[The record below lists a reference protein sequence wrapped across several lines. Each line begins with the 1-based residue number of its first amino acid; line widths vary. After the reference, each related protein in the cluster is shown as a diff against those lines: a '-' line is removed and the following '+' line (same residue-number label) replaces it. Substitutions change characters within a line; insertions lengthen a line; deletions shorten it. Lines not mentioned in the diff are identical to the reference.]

1 MEEQKRQKISVT
13 QVKEVAYFFK
23 YVRPYRFEFFTGML
37 LLFMTS
43 VLVMAFPYLSGV
55 MTDIAQGKS
64 IYGFNLNQVGLVLLA
79 ILIVQGIFSY
89 IRVNLFTV
97 VSERSIAD
105 IRRDLYE
112 KLISL
117 PIAFYDKTRVG
128 ELLSRISADV
138 EQLQQVLS
146 MTLAEF
152 VRQILILIIGVI
164 LLLVTTPKLALVM
177 LTTFPVVVVGALFF
191 GRFIRNK
198 SKSRQQELAETN
210 TIVDE
215 TLQSI
220 QTVKSFTNEPY
231 EYKRYSE
238 KIEKVVMMALGLSK
252 YRAAFGS
259 FIIIILFGGIF
270 FLLWYG
276 ATMVGKGQMTVG
288 ELVSFIAYT
297 MFIGGAIGSL
307 GNFYT
312 TIASAIG
319 GTERIKEILLHEQ
332 ELDINHEPVK
342 IKTNGEIEFRHVWF
356 HYPTRPDVEVLKG
369 ISLTIQ
375 PGQKIALVGASGAG
389 KSTIAQL
396 ILRFYEVNK
405 GLVCIDGIDVRAY
418 PRDDYRRLLGLVPQE
433 VLLFGGT
440 IRENILY
447 GFPRATESQVI
458 EAAKRAN
465 AWEFIQSFPEGL
477 ETLVGERGVKLS
489 GGQRQRIAI
498 ARAILRDP
506 QILILDEATSS
517 LDAESEKLVQ
527 DALNKLM
534 VGRTSVIIAHRLAT
548 IKDVDCIYVIDDGQ
562 VVESGTHE
570 QLLYK
575 PNGLFAQLA
584 RMQYDLAQSQ

>member
-319 GTERIKEILLHEQ
+319 GTERIKEILQHEQ

>member
-1 MEEQKRQKISVT
+1 MEEPKRPKISLN
-13 QVKEVAYFFK
+13 QLREAAYFFK
-23 YVRPYRFEFFTGML
+23 YIRPYKFEFITGMI
-37 LLFMTS
+37 LLFLTS

-64 IYGFNLNQVGLVLLA
+64 VYGLNLNQVGLVLLG
-79 ILIVQGIFSY
+79 ILIIQGVFSY

-105 IRRDLYE
+105 VRKDLYA

-152 VRQILILIIGVI
+152 VRQILILIIGIV

-177 LTTFPVVVVGALFF
+177 LATFPIVVVGALFF

-231 EYKRYSE
+231 EFKRYSE
-238 KIEKVVMMALGLSK
+238 KIEKVVLMALGLSK

-276 ATMVGKGQMTVG
+276 ATMVGKGQMTIG

-319 GTERIKEILLHEQ
+319 GTERIKEILQHEQ
-332 ELDINHEPVK
+332 ELDLTNKPNK
-342 IKTNGEIEFRHVWF
+342 IATRGEISFDNVWF
-356 HYPTRPDVEVLKG
+356 SYPTRQDVDVLKG
-369 ISLTIQ
+369 INLTID
-375 PGQKIALVGASGAG
+375 PGQKVALVGASGAG

-396 ILRFYEVNK
+396 ILRFYDLSS
-405 GLVCIDGIDVRAY
+405 GLITIDGKDIRSF
-418 PRDDYRRLLGLVPQE
+418 RIEDYRQSIGLVPQE

-447 GFPRATESQVI
+447 GNPAALEEEVI
-458 EAAKRAN
+458 DAAKRAN

-477 ETLVGERGVKLS
+477 DTIVGERGVKLS
-489 GGQRQRIAI
+489 GGQRQRVAI

-527 DALNKLM
+527 DALDKLM
-534 VGRTSVIIAHRLAT
+534 VGRTSIIIAHRLST
-548 IKDVDCIYVIDDGQ
+548 IKAVDRIYVLEDGQ
-562 VVESGTHE
+562 VAEAGTHDE
-570 QLLYK
+570 LYNLS
-575 PNGLFAQLA
+575 NGLYAHLA
-584 RMQYDLAQSQ
+584 RMQYNVIAQN

>member
-342 IKTNGEIEFRHVWF
+342 IKTNGEIEFSHVWF
-356 HYPTRPDVEVLKG
+356 HYTTRPDVEVLKG

>member
-13 QVKEVAYFFK
+13 QIKEVTYFFK
-23 YVRPYRFEFFTGML
+23 YLHPYRFEFFSGML
-37 LLFMTS
+37 LLFLTS

-117 PIAFYDKTRVG
+117 PIEFYDKTRVG

-177 LTTFPVVVVGALFF
+177 LTTFPVVVIGALFF

-238 KIEKVVMMALGLSK
+238 KIEKVVLMALGLSK

-259 FIIIILFGGIF
+259 FIIIVLFGGIF

-319 GTERIKEILLHEQ
+319 GTERIKEILQQDH
-332 ELDINHEPVK
+332 ELDLKYEPVK
-342 IKTNGEIEFRHVWF
+342 IKTSGEIEFREVWF

-369 ISLTIQ
+369 INLTIQ

-396 ILRFYEVNK
+396 ILRFYEVNR
-405 GLVCIDGIDVRAY
+405 GMVCIDGTDVREY
-418 PRDDYRRLLGLVPQE
+418 RREDYRRLLGLVPQE

-447 GFPRATESQVI
+447 GLPGAAENQVI

-465 AWEFIQSFPEGL
+465 AWDFIQSFPEGL
-477 ETLVGERGVKLS
+477 DTLVGERGVKLS

-534 VGRTSVIIAHRLAT
+534 EGRTSVIIAHRLAT
-548 IKDVDCIYVIDDGQ
+548 IKDVDCIYVIEGGQ

-575 PNGLFAQLA
+575 TDGVFAQLA